1 MRISDWSSDV
11 CSSDLRAFCREY
23 LDRIPGMRSD
33 AFGNRMI
40 TIGGRPRTLWS
51 CHVDTVAAVG
61 GAQAVGID
69 AHGVAHLCDGKA
81 GMSLGADDG
90 AGLWLMLGMIAAACP
105 GLYLFHRGEE
115 QGCLGSRWTE
125 RHTHDRLANTDPATT
140 FTPPRPGA
148 L

>member
-1 MRISDWSSDV
+1 
-11 CSSDLRAFCREY
+11 
-23 LDRIPGMRSD
+23 
-33 AFGNRMI
+33 MI

-90 AGLWLMLGMIAAACP
+90 AGLWIMLGMIAAAFP

-115 QGCLGSRWTE
+115 QGCLGSRWI
-125 RHTHDRLANTDPATT
+125 DRKSTRLNSSHSCA
-140 FTPPRPGA
+140 PRMPSSA
-148 L
+148 